1 MSKKLA
7 LVASGLLLLLVGIFF
22 YIVRDTEH
30 IYNNVTVSEVNLS
43 NTSKDSAKKMVDN
56 IKLENIKLNYEGK
69 EFLISGED
77 ISYKVDS
84 DAVVNEAFNVG
95 RNKGFVKNKFK
106 IFSLKV
112 LGQKEIVPLK
122 YTINEEEL
130 KNKLEK
136 IASEINVNEKNA
148 EIQIQNDQIAVTAEE
163 NGKKVNIDQTLGMI
177 KESIKYAKHDNIEL
191 TTEVTVPKVTKEK
204 LKTVDTLLGE
214 FSTTFNSGVQG
225 RSHNVRLGTEAINN
239 VILEPQEIISFND
252 QTGERSVGNG
262 YKNAPVIVN
271 GEMMEGLGG
280 GVCQVSSTLFNAG
293 ALSGLKI
300 VERRNHSIPS
310 SYVALGRDAVV
321 DYGNLD
327 LKMQNNFQNPV
338 YISATVEGN
347 KINIKVYGNK
357 ADRADEVKLFAV
369 VHGSIPRKTKTVKSG
384 KATNGRDGIKATTYR
399 VITKNG
405 NEAKEVLSSNYYPA
419 KTRVVV
425 EQAQVAEKPKAAA
438 SPAAPASESAPS
450 TDTNL

>member
-7 LVASGLLLLLVGIFF
+7 LIASGVLLLLVGTFF
-22 YIVRDTEH
+22 YITRDTGQ
-30 IYNNVTVSEVNLS
+30 IYNNVTVSGVNLS
-43 NTSKDSAKKMVDN
+43 NISKDSAKSLIND

-77 ISYKVDS
+77 VSYKVDS
-84 DAVVNEAFNVG
+84 ETVANEAFNVG
-95 RNKGFVKNKFK
+95 RNKGFIENKFK
-106 IFSLKV
+106 I
-112 LGQKEIVPLK
+112 LGLRIFGKKEIVPLK
-122 YTINEEEL
+122 YTINEEALRRE
-130 KNKLEK
+130 LEK
-136 IASEINVNEKNA
+136 VALEVDVKEKNA
-148 EIQIQNDQIAVTAEE
+148 EIQIQNDQITVTAEV
-163 NGKKVNIDQTLGMI
+163 NGKRINIDKTLELV

-191 TTEVTVPKVTKEK
+191 VTEVAVPKVTKDK
-204 LKTVDTLLGE
+204 LRTVDTLLGE
-214 FSTTFNSGVQG
+214 YSTTFNSGVQG

-252 QTGERSVGNG
+252 QTGERSAGNG

-338 YISATVEGN
+338 YISAAVDGN

-357 ADRADEVKLFAV
+357 ADKADEVKLFAV

-399 VITKNG
+399 VVMKNG
-405 NEAKEVLSSNYYPA
+405 NEEKEVLSSNYYPA

-425 EQAQVAEKPKAAA
+425 EQAQVAAKPKNNSSPVTPAPEPAA
-438 SPAAPASESAPS
+438 SAE
-450 TDTNL
+450 TNL